1 MTGRCVALRAADVA
15 LVLDCSDA
23 RLPAVVHWGAALPGL
38 GSAGVEDAVTP
49 ELAIYSLCLTET
61 TDTPTLGRVVLP
73 GLDPDALYE
82 VSPVEP
88 AAIPVAAGLDPGIP
102 GLGSPPRLQ
111 RGWPLR
117 LSGRA
122 LGTVGVRTPWLPPD
136 RCLLLEVTRL
146 ARPET
151 PAIHPT
157 THTRTPEN

>member
-1 MTGRCVALRAADVA
+1 M
-15 LVLDCSDA
+15 LDCSDA

>member
-73 GLDPDALYE
+73 GL
-82 VSPVEP
+82 VGP

-157 THTRTPEN
+157 THIRTPEN

>member
-1 MTGRCVALRAADVA
+1 ALRAADVA